1 MIKRYQINLKFI
13 ILNFLTFKG
22 GGMSSNNFKIHKIP
36 ASKTNHHILNLLRK
50 TEKSRGSWT
59 EERFMRAIEN
69 SNGNA
74 PDWLKGISRATKE
87 EDRKGIDFIIHTVSG
102 NVFVQ
107 IKSSEGGASIFKKR
121 KSRNFRII
129 ILVIKID
136 YDEEKIRNIS
146 FPTIQAEIDL
156 FRKPSC

>member
-1 MIKRYQINLKFI
+1 
-13 ILNFLTFKG
+13 
-22 GGMSSNNFKIHKIP
+22 MSSNNFKVHKIP
-36 ASKTNHHILNLLRK
+36 ERKTNHRVLNLLRR
-50 TEKSRGSWT
+50 TEKSRGFWT

-74 PDWLKGISRATKE
+74 PDWLKGISKATKE
-87 EDRKGIDFIIHTVSG
+87 EDQKGIDFIIHTASG

-107 IKSSEGGASIFKKR
+107 IKSSEAGANIFKKR
-121 KSRNFRII
+121 KSRNLRII

-146 FPTIQAEIDL
+146 FPAIQAEIDL
-156 FRKPSC
+156 FKKPFCP